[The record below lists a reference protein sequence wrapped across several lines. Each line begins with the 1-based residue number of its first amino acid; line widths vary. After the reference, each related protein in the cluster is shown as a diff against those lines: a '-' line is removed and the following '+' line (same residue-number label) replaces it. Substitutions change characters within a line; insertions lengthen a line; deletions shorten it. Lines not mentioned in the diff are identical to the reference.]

1 LKSAIKSFYKSN
13 KNYIC
18 FLLIFFA
25 FRWSFAD
32 HTRVP
37 TGSMEPTIAVGDHL
51 IINKLAYDF
60 KIPFTQFKVL
70 KIDNPEAGDIITFT
84 PPHDP
89 KTTYVKRLIAGPGD
103 KVEVKDGFVKVNG
116 KSLIQEK
123 LEITQ
128 PIFSYQ
134 ESLNGHTYTV
144 ARDLLQARPQELSLI
159 VPKDKYF
166 FMGDNRDN
174 SLDSR
179 AWGFVDR
186 SQILAKAERVLFSVR
201 LKNYLP
207 SVNLMRTLKVLD

>member
-1 LKSAIKSFYKSN
+1 M
-13 KNYIC
+13 
-18 FLLIFFA
+18 LIFFA

-51 IINKLAYDF
+51 VINKLAYDF

-70 KIDNPEAGDIITFT
+70 KIADPEAGDIVTFT

-103 KVEVKDGFVKVNG
+103 KVEVKDGFVILNG
-116 KSLIQEK
+116 KSLVKERLDIN
-123 LEITQ
+123 Q
-128 PIFSYQ
+128 PIFSYK

-144 ARDLLQARPQELSLI
+144 DRNLIQARPEHFSVV

-179 AWGFVDR
+179 IWGFVDR

-201 LKNYLP
+201 LENYLP
-207 SVNLMRTLKVLD
+207 KLNLNRTLKALD

>member
-1 LKSAIKSFYKSN
+1 MLV
-13 KNYIC
+13 
-18 FLLIFFA
+18 FFA

-37 TGSMEPTIAVGDHL
+37 TGSMEPAIAVGDHL

-60 KIPFTQFKVL
+60 KIPFTPFKVL
-70 KIDNPEAGDIITFT
+70 KIADPKAGDIITFT

-103 KVEVKDGFVKVNG
+103 KVEVKDGFVMLNG
-116 KSLIQEK
+116 KSLAKEK
-123 LEITQ
+123 IEINQ

-144 ARDLLQARPQELSLI
+144 ARDLLQARPQQLSVI

-201 LKNYLP
+201 LENYLP
-207 SVNLMRTLKVLD
+207 KLNLNRTLKLLD

>member
-1 LKSAIKSFYKSN
+1 MLV
-13 KNYIC
+13 
-18 FLLIFFA
+18 FFA

-51 IINKLAYDF
+51 VINKLAYDF

-70 KIDNPEAGDIITFT
+70 KIADPEAGDIVTFT

-103 KVEVKDGFVKVNG
+103 KVEVKDGFLRVNG
-116 KSLIQEK
+116 KSLVKET
-123 LEITQ
+123 LEINQ
-128 PIFSYQ
+128 PVFNYQ
-134 ESLNGHTYTV
+134 ESLNGLTYTV
-144 ARDLLQARPQELSLI
+144 ARDLLRARPQELSVV

-201 LKNYLP
+201 LENYLP
-207 SVNLMRTLKVLD
+207 KLNLNRTLKLLD